1 MCSAGKGYDV
11 VVVKLDGTGNEGIKG
26 RLQDKDAAALRA
38 KGFDIHP
45 GNLVEW
51 YVLPDAPELL
61 AGWYSDGSEP
71 GRHEITAFDD
81 ALGPAIGVEQAPGG
95 TQGAPSTLQRGRPPS
110 RPQCPSQRRR
120 CWFVA

>member
-1 MCSAGKGYDV
+1 MPNLVDFYKLPVLDQIIVSTDGLTAEVLRERTWISGRFERNIGLDNATDATGEKQAHVLARKGDHL
-11 VVVKLDGTGNEGIKG
+11 VVVKLDGTGSQGTKG

-61 AGWYSDGSEP
+61 AGW
-71 GRHEITAFDD
+71 
-81 ALGPAIGVEQAPGG
+81 
-95 TQGAPSTLQRGRPPS
+95 
-110 RPQCPSQRRR
+110 
-120 CWFVA
+120 

>member
-1 MCSAGKGYDV
+1 MPNLVDFDKLPVLDQIIVSTDGLTAEVLRERTWITGRFERNIGIDNATDAIGQKQAHVLGRKGDQV
-11 VVVKLDGTGNEGIKG
+11 VVIVNLDGTGSHGTQG

-61 AGWYSDGSEP
+61 AGW
-71 GRHEITAFDD
+71 
-81 ALGPAIGVEQAPGG
+81 
-95 TQGAPSTLQRGRPPS
+95 
-110 RPQCPSQRRR
+110 
-120 CWFVA
+120 

>member
-1 MCSAGKGYDV
+1 MPKLVDFYKLPVLDQIIVSTDGETAEVLQERTWIRGRFERNIRIDNATDGSGQKQAHVLGRKGDHLV
-11 VVVKLDGTGNEGIKG
+11 VVTLDGTGSDGTQG

-61 AGWYSDGSEP
+61 AGW
-71 GRHEITAFDD
+71 
-81 ALGPAIGVEQAPGG
+81 
-95 TQGAPSTLQRGRPPS
+95 
-110 RPQCPSQRRR
+110 
-120 CWFVA
+120 

>member
-1 MCSAGKGYDV
+1 MSNLVDFYKLPVLDQIIVSTDGETAEVLRERTWITGRFERNIGIDNATDAIGQKQAHVLGRKGDHL
-11 VVVKLDGTGNEGIKG
+11 VVVKLDCAGSYGTKG

-61 AGWYSDGSEP
+61 AGW
-71 GRHEITAFDD
+71 
-81 ALGPAIGVEQAPGG
+81 
-95 TQGAPSTLQRGRPPS
+95 
-110 RPQCPSQRRR
+110 
-120 CWFVA
+120 